1 LSSRSARPMTWTL
14 NQRCTHGVSSPIDRV
29 RPLASERAAGE
40 GKCPS
45 SRAARSTRSRVPGVT
60 FGRPRIARETVAVE
74 TPARAA
80 TALMPA
86 KALEDSLR
94 QEAAQHGHEA
104 ILPDRA
110 RDVVGGG
117 PRGDVGVAAR
127 QAVLRPAEHLDVV
140 VAV

>member
-1 LSSRSARPMTWTL
+1 MTWAL

-40 GKCPS
+40 GQYPS
-45 SRAARSTRSRVPGVT
+45 SRAARRTRSRVPGVT

-74 TPARAA
+74 TPARFA

-94 QEAAQHGHEA
+94 QEAAQHGHQA
-104 ILPDRA
+104 ILPHRA
-110 RDVVGGG
+110 RDVIGRRRSDARRVG
-117 PRGDVGVAAR
+117 
-127 QAVLRPAEHLDVV
+127 QAGT
-140 VAV
+140 